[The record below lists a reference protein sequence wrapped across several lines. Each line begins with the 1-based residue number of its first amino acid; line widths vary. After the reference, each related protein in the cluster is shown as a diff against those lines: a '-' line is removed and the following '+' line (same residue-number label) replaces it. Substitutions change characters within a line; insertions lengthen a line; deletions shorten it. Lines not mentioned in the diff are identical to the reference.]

1 LDFYFNGDCLYLFGE
16 VMTTFTTEDRIA
28 AIQQGTEE
36 WHQLRLGKVTA
47 SRVADI
53 LAKTKSGAS
62 ASRGNYLIELAL
74 QRVTKTI
81 EESYSNSAMEWG
93 VATEPQARVAYEV
106 STGNFV
112 DQIAFVNHP
121 TIEGFGCSPDGLVGK
136 ILHSQQNS
144 LFMTMGLIEIKCP
157 NSATH
162 WSYIKANEPPQ
173 KYIIQMQA
181 QMAVTGAKWCDFVSF
196 DPRMPER
203 SQLLIVRVNRDDE
216 FIAEMEND
224 IKQFLSEVEAEVNL
238 MEKRNGN

>member
-1 LDFYFNGDCLYLFGE
+1 
-16 VMTTFTTEDRIA
+16 MTTFTTEDRIA

-121 TIEGFGCSPDGLVGK
+121 TIEGFGCSPDGLVGE
-136 ILHSQQNS
+136 
-144 LFMTMGLIEIKCP
+144 GLIEIKCP

-203 SQLLIVRVNRDDE
+203 SQLLIIRVNRDEE

-224 IKQFLSEVEAEVNL
+224 IKQFLNEVEAEVNL